1 MILSS
6 FFSKEVLVFPII
18 SQTLYFPVS
27 PFSVTQSNWKYLPA
41 VSLTKKKGDLQQVS
55 IKMLQ
60 LSVTQIWKLSF
71 KNGNINF
78 KIPLLSSVIINS
90 IATIGLKNNNNIVSR

>member
-27 PFSVTQSNWKYLPA
+27 PFSVTQSNLGEYNF
-41 VSLTKKKGDLQQVS
+41 S
-55 IKMLQ
+55 INEKVP
-60 LSVTQIWKLSF
+60 SDGKLLA
-71 KNGNINF
+71 K
-78 KIPLLSSVIINS
+78 
-90 IATIGLKNNNNIVSR
+90 AGLKTENVELD

>member
-41 VSLTKKKGDLQQVS
+41 VSLTKKNGDLQQVS

-60 LSVTQIWKLSF
+60 LSVTQKDQFESC
-71 KNGNINF
+71 
-78 KIPLLSSVIINS
+78 LLKMGTS
-90 IATIGLKNNNNIVSR
+90 ILKFH